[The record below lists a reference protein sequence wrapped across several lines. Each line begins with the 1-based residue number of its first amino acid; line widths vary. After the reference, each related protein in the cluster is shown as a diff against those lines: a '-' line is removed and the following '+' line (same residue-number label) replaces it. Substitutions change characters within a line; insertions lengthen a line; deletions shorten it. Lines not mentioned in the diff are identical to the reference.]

1 MCFHLLV
8 WQQLVKS
15 IRLVVKIWNN
25 TCHQLCL
32 YFSNCHL
39 SVYNRKQSYKI
50 EGSQEFKKKMLNTI
64 VKAFQS
70 FDHGRTWWSLFQK
83 GVMLN
88 KLDIVK
94 ITTIYCRYL
103 CVRKAWRYQR
113 GNQNKYIKEVGH
125 CVVYCSL
132 IYLFWLPLWYLLG
145 IVFSVPL
152 WYTYSDY
159 LFGIVWALCCL
170 FFFDILI
177 LISSLVSSSFSYT
190 QFPKDTKEVIR
201 INISKNNRQHNAQK
215 LSKR

>member
-113 GNQNKYIKEVGH
+113 GNQNKYIKEEQ
-125 CVVYCSL
+125 
-132 IYLFWLPLWYLLG
+132 
-145 IVFSVPL
+145 
-152 WYTYSDY
+152 T
-159 LFGIVWALCCL
+159 
-170 FFFDILI
+170 
-177 LISSLVSSSFSYT
+177 T
-190 QFPKDTKEVIR
+190 QCPNDTKEVIR
-201 INISKNNRQHNAQK
+201 ISISKRNREHNSQK
-215 LSKR
+215 IPKR